1 MKAFLSS
8 TFIDLEDYRKAA
20 KEALDNLE
28 IQVVWMEGFGA
39 IPEEPKTA
47 CIDKIDE
54 CDIVVGIYA
63 HRYGHIPEGTLT
75 SITEQEY
82 DYATKSDKSIFCFLL
97 APKFVWNPEVVD
109 EGNSKKKLLDFKSRI
124 KAALTCSEFS
134 TIDNLH
140 SKVTSSVAK
149 HIVKLAREKT
159 GSQKKLL
166 FLPLPTIVIS
176 MNQKEANE
184 LKDKSILE
192 KHAGKEEI
200 QRYEDF
206 LEALAHE
213 GFEVS
218 FNKYQDD
225 RNLWEPPFGNGKTI
239 SELIENELTK
249 INQNISADEQTIIGY
264 SITDEFFRGDVNKQE
279 YVQIAKEEGCLLIVD
294 TFSLFHPL
302 VRKRLL
308 KSKLASE
315 PKSAVIFISPTA
327 ISTNVLTNSTE
338 DLIRNELDE
347 AYERYDSKSEI
358 LCEVNVGDLR
368 SFQRWIVAAIST
380 EMQMAHNPNAHPANI
395 MEFHDRLKNIATKN
409 IHRFFY
415 QKDIHKAPQSSRVK

>member
-20 KEALDNLE
+20 KEALDNLD

-39 IPEEPKTA
+39 IPEEPKIA
-47 CIDKIDE
+47 CLDKIEE
-54 CDIVVGIYA
+54 CDIVLGIYA

-82 DYATKSDKSIFCFLL
+82 DYANKTGKSIFCFLL

-109 EGNSKKKLLDFKSRI
+109 EGDSKKKLLEFKSRI
-124 KAALTCSEFS
+124 KNELICSEFS
-134 TIDNLH
+134 TIDDLN
-140 SKVTSSVAK
+140 SKITSSVAK
-149 HIVKLAREKT
+149 HIVRLEREKT
-159 GSQKKLL
+159 GSPKKHLL
-166 FLPLPTIVIS
+166 LPTIVVS

-192 KHAGKEEI
+192 KHAGQEEV

-206 LEALAHE
+206 LTALAQE
-213 GFEVS
+213 GLEVS
-218 FNKYQDD
+218 FNKYQDN
-225 RNLWEPPFGNGKTI
+225 RNLWQPPFGGGKTI
-239 SELIENELTK
+239 SELIANELLK
-249 INQNISADEQTIIGY
+249 INQNISDGQTIIGY
-264 SITDEFFRGDVNKQE
+264 PITDEFFNGDVNKDE
-279 YVQIAKEEGCLLIVD
+279 YVQIAKTEGCLLIID

-308 KSKLASE
+308 KSKLASQ
-315 PKSAVIFISPTA
+315 PKSAVSFISTTA
-327 ISTNVLTNSTE
+327 IRTSAVANSAE
-338 DLIRNELDE
+338 NLIRNELDE
-347 AYERYDSKSEI
+347 AYERYDSKSET

-368 SFQRWIVAAIST
+368 SFQRWIVAAISA

-395 MEFHDRLKNIATKN
+395 IEFQDRLKNLTTRN

-415 QKDIHKAPQSSRVK
+415 QKDIHNAPPNPVE